1 MPPILFTLLWFVI
14 LAIALSILLK
24 SADYFVF
31 MAELLG
37 KKFKVPAFIVGA
49 TVVAFGT
56 SLPELAVGVVSV
68 LKDESDI
75 VTGTIIGSN
84 VANIFFITGIAILL
98 STGFSIRFSAHRF
111 EFSLMLISSFL
122 ISFFLYNKA
131 VSSLEAIVC
140 LMLLIVYLIYVIKY
154 SNNSPLNT
162 VEEETK
168 SINKKQ
174 YLLFG
179 LSIIGIWLG
188 AKYTTDAITSISTS
202 LNLGSDV
209 ISQTL
214 LALGTSLP
222 ELAVTVAA
230 VRSKQFAIVLGNVIG
245 SNIFNLL
252 AVMGLPA
259 LIGNLSKHPYLVSD
273 ESFIQ
278 FGLPLMLLASVLIII
293 ASFFKTTP
301 KTFGILFILM
311 YIFFM
316 VGSFMKVNLFK
327 LF

>member
-1 MPPILFTLLWFVI
+1 MPPILFTLLWFII
-14 LAIALSILLK
+14 LAISLSILLK

-37 KKFKVPAFIVGA
+37 KKFNIPAFIIGA

-56 SLPELAVGVVSV
+56 SLPELAVGIISV

-75 VTGTIIGSN
+75 VTGTIVGSN

-98 STGFSIRFSAHRF
+98 STGFSIRFAAHRF
-111 EFSLMLISSFL
+111 EYSLLLLSSFL
-122 ISFFLYNKA
+122 ISYFLYNKR
-131 VSSLEAIVC
+131 VTNLEAIIC
-140 LMLLIVYLIYVIKY
+140 LLILVLYLVYVIKY
-154 SNNSPLNT
+154 SDNSPLRSEN
-162 VEEETK
+162 EIAK
-168 SINKKQ
+168 DISKKQ

-179 LSIIGIWLG
+179 LSIFGVWLG
-188 AKYTTDAITSISTS
+188 AKYTTDAITSISIS
-202 LNLGSDV
+202 LQLGSDV

-230 VRSKQFAIVLGNVIG
+230 VRSKQFGIVLGNVIG

-252 AVMGLPA
+252 VVLGLPA
-259 LIGNLSKHPYLVSD
+259 LIGNLSNHPYLVMD
-273 ESFIQ
+273 DGFNQ
-278 FGLPLMLLASVLIII
+278 FGIPLMLISAILLVI

-301 KTFGILFILM
+301 KTFGILFLLM

-316 VGSFMKVNLFK
+316 VGSFMKVNLFN
-327 LF
+327 LL

>member
-1 MPPILFTLLWFVI
+1 MPPIFITLLWFVI
-14 LAIALSILLK
+14 LAISLTILLK

-37 KKFKVPAFIVGA
+37 KKFKLPSFIIGA

-68 LKDESDI
+68 LKDQSDI
-75 VTGTIIGSN
+75 VTGTIVGSN

-98 STGFSIRFSAHRF
+98 SSGFTIRFSAHKF
-111 EFSLMLISSFL
+111 EFSLMLFGSILVSY
-122 ISFFLYNKA
+122 FLYNKS
-131 VSSLEAIVC
+131 VSILEALIC
-140 LMLLIVYLIYVIKY
+140 LLLLVLYLIYVIKY
-154 SNNSPLNT
+154 SNNAPVSTN
-162 VEEETK
+162 EEETK
-168 SINKKQ
+168 SISKKQ
-174 YLLFG
+174 YLLFS
-179 LSIIGIWLG
+179 LSILGIWLG

-202 LNLGSDV
+202 LKLGSDV

-230 VRSKQFAIVLGNVIG
+230 VRSKQFGIVLGNVIG

-252 AVMGLPA
+252 AVLGLPA

-273 ESFIQ
+273 EGFIQ
-278 FGLPLMLLASVLIII
+278 FGLPLMLLSSILLIA

-301 KTFGILFILM
+301 KTFGILFLLL

-316 VGSFMKVNLFK
+316 VGSFMKVNLSH
-327 LF
+327 LI